1 MSLHELDHEAPGDSR
16 ASFLRKSLLAAAA
29 VSTSAGLL
37 SRADLAAAAGLAIPS
52 RSSIRVEYPQ
62 TGGTN
67 NPFFT
72 VLFNGAKEGGKD
84 LGIKANVRGTAKF
97 DGSVEQARL
106 VEAAIATKPNG
117 IVTGVWDP
125 SAMRG
130 PIQKAVKAGIP
141 VVMINTGLNQWQ
153 DYGALAFVG
162 QDEYKAGL
170 AAGKA
175 MRAAGV
181 TKAFIL
187 NHDLGQQNLL
197 DRQNGFKAGFKG
209 PTKVVVTDI
218 NDVTKSLNNVKAA
231 AQNSD
236 FDGMFGLSAPYGGEP
251 ALAAVK
257 ALKKESQFKIGT
269 FDYSPI
275 ILQALVNN
283 PQMLLA
289 VDQQQYLQG
298 YMPMLWLTLYHQY
311 KLKPYEP
318 ILTGPNLITKGDA
331 QAVIELSA
339 KGYR

>member
-1 MSLHELDHEAPGDSR
+1 MTSPSSSNDATGESR
-16 ASFLRKSLLAAAA
+16 AAFLTKSLMAAGA
-29 VSTSAGLL
+29 VMTSAGLL
-37 SRADLAAAAGLAIPS
+37 SQADLAAAADLAIRP
-52 RSSIRVEYPQ
+52 RSSIRIEYPQ
-62 TGGTN
+62 TGGAN

-72 VLFNGAKEGGKD
+72 VLFNGAKQAGKD
-84 LGIKANVRGTAKF
+84 LGIKANVRGTVKF

-106 VEAAIATKPNG
+106 VQAAIATKPNG

-125 SAMRG
+125 SAMKD
-130 PIQKAVKAGIP
+130 PIEKAVKAGIP
-141 VVMINTGLNQWQ
+141 VVMINTGLKQWQ
-153 DYGALAFVG
+153 EYGALAFVG

-175 MRAAGV
+175 MRTAGV

-197 DRQNGFKAGFKG
+197 DRQNGFKAGLKG
-209 PTKVVVTDI
+209 QTKVVVTDI
-218 NDVTKSLNNVKAA
+218 NDVTASLNRVKASL
-231 AQNSD
+231 QSSD
-236 FDGMFGLSAPYGGEP
+236 YNGIFGLSAPYGGEP

-257 ALKKESQFKIGT
+257 ALGKGKQYKIGT

-275 ILQALVNN
+275 ILQQLVSN

-298 YMPMLWLTLYHQY
+298 YLPMVWLTLYTQY
-311 KLKPYEP
+311 GLRPYEP
-318 ILTGPNLITKGDA
+318 VLTGPNLITAKDA
-331 QAVIELSA
+331 KAVIELSA